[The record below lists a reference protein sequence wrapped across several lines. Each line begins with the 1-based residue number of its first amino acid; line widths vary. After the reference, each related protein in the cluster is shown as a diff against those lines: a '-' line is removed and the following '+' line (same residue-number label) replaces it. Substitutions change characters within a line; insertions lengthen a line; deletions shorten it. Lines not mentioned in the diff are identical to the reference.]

1 MQPYQ
6 VKGHTGSK
14 ASPSHDKGH
23 AAGGLL
29 LYESRERERKPT
41 FDVVHFS
48 FGLIVTNPG

>member
-6 VKGHTGSK
+6 VKRPYGIKSEPQSREDT
-14 ASPSHDKGH
+14 
-23 AAGGLL
+23 AGGLL

-48 FGLIVTNPG
+48 FKPAANPG